1 MASEEITPSLQQR
14 NPITY
19 QAHRRQA
26 FWQIYLPLIVFTIL
40 VIATIVLVIIASNEP
55 VSKWADIS
63 LIFVISITMVAF
75 LVVIVGLAFSVVYTR
90 RLLRATPYFFFNAQ
104 RFIYLVEIRVKRVSN
119 AAVEPILKINSF
131 FAGAGALRRKQN

>member
-1 MASEEITPSLQQR
+1 MASEEFTPSLQQR

-40 VIATIVLVIIASNEP
+40 VIATIVLVIIASNEQ

-119 AAVEPILKINSF
+119 VSVEPILKINSF

>member
-1 MASEEITPSLQQR
+1 MASEEFTPSLQQR

-40 VIATIVLVIIASNEP
+40 VIATIVLVIIANNEQ

-119 AAVEPILKINSF
+119 VSVEPILKINSF

>member
-131 FAGAGALRRKQN
+131 FAGAGAIRRKQN

>member
-1 MASEEITPSLQQR
+1 MTSEEFTPTLQQR

-131 FAGAGALRRKQN
+131 FAGAGAIRRKQN

>member
-1 MASEEITPSLQQR
+1 MTSEEFTPSLQQR

-26 FWQIYLPLIVFTIL
+26 FWQIYFPLIVFTIL
-40 VIATIVLVIIASNEP
+40 VIATIVLVIIANNAQ

-63 LIFVISITMVAF
+63 LIFIISITMVAF
-75 LVVIVGLAFSVVYTR
+75 LVVIVGLVFSIVYSR
-90 RLLRATPYFFFNAQ
+90 RLLKATPYFFFNAQ
-104 RFIYLVEIRVKRVSN
+104 RFIYLVEVRVKRVSN
-119 AAVEPILKINSF
+119 VAVEPILRISGF

>member
-1 MASEEITPSLQQR
+1 MASEEFTPSLQQR

-40 VIATIVLVIIASNEP
+40 VIATIVLAVIASNEQ

-119 AAVEPILKINSF
+119 VAVEPILKINSF

>member
-1 MASEEITPSLQQR
+1 
-14 NPITY
+14 
-19 QAHRRQA
+19 
-26 FWQIYLPLIVFTIL
+26 LPLIVFTIL

-131 FAGAGALRRKQN
+131 FAGAGAIRRKQN

>member
-1 MASEEITPSLQQR
+1 MASEEFTPSLQQR

-40 VIATIVLVIIASNEP
+40 VIATIVLVIIASNEQ

-104 RFIYLVEIRVKRVSN
+104 RFIYLVEIRVKRASN
-119 AAVEPILKINSF
+119 AAVEPILRISGF

>member
-1 MASEEITPSLQQR
+1 MASEEFTPSLQQR

-40 VIATIVLVIIASNEP
+40 VIATIVLVIIANNEQ

>member
-1 MASEEITPSLQQR
+1 MTSEEFTPSLKQR

-40 VIATIVLVIIASNEP
+40 VIATIVLVIIASNEQ

-131 FAGAGALRRKQN
+131 FAGAGAIRRKQN

>member
-40 VIATIVLVIIASNEP
+40 VIATIVLVIIASNEQ

-119 AAVEPILKINSF
+119 VSVEPILKINSF

>member
-1 MASEEITPSLQQR
+1 MASEEFTPSLQQR

-40 VIATIVLVIIASNEP
+40 VIATIVLVIIASNEQ